1 MRELIKRILDILISL
16 SAIVIFLPA
25 ITVIAA
31 AIKIS
36 DKGPVIFKQQRA
48 GKDGKPF
55 TFYKFRT
62 MKVDVDPFGQ
72 SPKSDEDPRLIS
84 TGKFLR
90 EYSLDEIPQ
99 LFNVLKGD
107 MSLVGPRPLYISQI
121 SELNDYHKK
130 RLRVR
135 PGVTGLSQVYGRS
148 ELTSK
153 KYLDLEVEY
162 VEKESLWLDM
172 KIILLTFGT
181 VLWKK
186 GVYEK

>member
-1 MRELIKRILDILISL
+1 MRELIKRVLDILISL
-16 SAIVIFLPA
+16 LAIVIFLPA
-25 ITVIAA
+25 IAVIAV

-36 DKGPVIFKQQRA
+36 DKGSVIFKQQRA

-62 MKVDVDPFGQ
+62 MKVGVEPFGQ
-72 SPKSDEDPRLIS
+72 SPKSDDDPRLIS

-99 LFNVLKGD
+99 LFNVLKGN

-130 RLRVR
+130 RLLVR

-162 VEKESLWLDM
+162 VEKQRLWLDM
-172 KIILLTFGT
+172 KIILLTFGI
-181 VLWKK
+181 VLGKK